1 MCSVMFVSST
11 SVYLAVRVVWV
22 SDSVVIHFMWITLL
36 TRVQKHVLM
45 LACIFYMSTST
56 LTLHYIELYYTIRI
70 LLVVIN
76 YSHTLAGEL
85 LDTLHYYY
93 THWGFN

>member
-1 MCSVMFVSST
+1 MFVSST

-45 LACIFYMSTST
+45 LAYISYMSTST
-56 LTLHYIELYYTIRI
+56 LTLHYIDLDYT

-85 LDTLHYYY
+85 LDTLHYY
-93 THWGFN
+93 